1 MSVKAPAY
9 PHHPIQSVGS
19 LCRALAVAEPLLCS
33 IAERVPKLYIGPT
46 PKPKKSGNGF
56 RDVYDTRP
64 PLKPLLQRINKVFFE
79 RVLFPDYLHG
89 SIRGCDFVS
98 NARVHEGS
106 VTVITEDIKGFFDH
120 ITEEHAYAIWGRF
133 FGFGEAPSELLA
145 KLVTNGG
152 RVYQGSPTSSYL
164 ANLVLWDIEPRM
176 VEMLGIRGFRYSR
189 FVDDI
194 TISHP
199 AAISA
204 EEKTWAIAQVY
215 AMLGSHGF
223 KPARQKHAIF
233 NGNASRTI
241 MRVNVNEHVTITP
254 AERRQVR
261 AMVHQIEQRVRS
273 GENTPELR
281 QLLSSAIGKI
291 GRIQRLHPGYADKLR
306 LQARGIQSILDET
319 PFSTESPA
327 FSVAS
332 QADVGDL
339 PF

>member
-1 MSVKAPAY
+1 MKAPTY
-9 PHHPIQSVGS
+9 PHDPIQSVGS
-19 LCRALAVAEPLLCS
+19 LCRALAIAEPPLCS

-56 RDVYDTRP
+56 REVYDTRP
-64 PLKPLLQRINKVFFE
+64 PLKPLLKRINKVFFE
-79 RVLFPDYLHG
+79 RVVFPDYLHG
-89 SIRGCDFVS
+89 SIRGCDFIS

-120 ITEEHAYAIWGRF
+120 LTEEHAYGIWRRF
-133 FGFGEAPSELLA
+133 FGFGEAPSELLT

-152 RVYQGSPTSSYL
+152 RIYQGSPTSSYL
-164 ANLVLWDIEPRM
+164 ANLVFWDIEPRL
-176 VEMLGIRGFRYSR
+176 VEALGVRGLRYSR
-189 FVDDI
+189 FVDDV
-194 TISHP
+194 TMSHP
-199 AAISA
+199 ATIGA

-223 KPARQKHAIF
+223 KPARQKHTIF
-233 NGNASRTI
+233 NGSTSRTI

-261 AMVHQIEQRVRS
+261 AMVHQLEQRVRS
-273 GENTPELR
+273 GENTPEVR

-306 LQARGIQSILDET
+306 VQARSIQSILDDR
-319 PFSTESPA
+319 PFSTESPVL
-327 FSVAS
+327 SIAS
-332 QADVGDL
+332 QADEGDP